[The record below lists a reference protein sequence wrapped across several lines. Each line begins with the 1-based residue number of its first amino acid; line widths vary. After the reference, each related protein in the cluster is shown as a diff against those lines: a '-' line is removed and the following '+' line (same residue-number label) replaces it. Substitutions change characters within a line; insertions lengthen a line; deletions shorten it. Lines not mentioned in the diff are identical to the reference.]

1 MTADSLTLKI
11 TLIGEYFVGKTSIIG
26 RFVDGTFDETYSAT
40 IGFSFLSKS
49 IKFHEQTYTLNIWDT
64 SGSERHRAVAPNYYR
79 GTDGCILVY
88 DVSNPKSLE
97 PLSYWYEE
105 FSSRVHTGL
114 ESNAVPTILLGNK
127 GDLGYEESTVEEAK
141 LFAESHNISDH
152 FVVSALSGQNIE
164 QAFERMVE
172 LCAEHQESAFQSV
185 LLRPSQRQP
194 RKKCPC

>member
-1 MTADSLTLKI
+1 MTTEDWTLKI
-11 TLIGEYFVGKTSIIG
+11 TLIGEFFVGKTSIIG

-40 IGFSFLSKS
+40 IGFSFLSKA
-49 IKFHEQTYTLNIWDT
+49 ITFRDQHYTLNIWDT

-105 FSSRVHTGL
+105 FSSRVQTGL
-114 ESNAVPTILLGNK
+114 EANAVPTILLGNK
-127 GDLGYEESTVEEAK
+127 ADLGYEESTVADAK
-141 LFAESHNISDH
+141 QFAESHGIADH

-172 LCAEHQESAFQSV
+172 LCSIHQESAFQSV
-185 LLRPSQRQP
+185 ALRPSQREQ
-194 RKKCPC
+194 RKCPC